1 MAQVMAAFVP
11 ESDYTGASRDEWLA
25 APAAP
30 AAMEGVIKLR
40 GLPFTAT
47 KQVRNGGTTRPSAW
61 LRLLRPCS
69 QTHRSLSPNA
79 NARATR
85 DP

>member
-1 MAQVMAAFVP
+1 MAAFVP

-47 KQVRNGGTTRPSAW
+47 KQVRSTGEEKPFKLRVACTVAQGSHRRP
-61 LRLLRPCS
+61 
-69 QTHRSLSPNA
+69 LS
-79 NARATR
+79 
-85 DP
+85 

>member
-1 MAQVMAAFVP
+1 MAAFVP

-25 APAAP
+25 APAPP

-47 KQVRNGGTTRPSAW
+47 KQV
-61 LRLLRPCS
+61 
-69 QTHRSLSPNA
+69 SLTQRKNH
-79 NARATR
+79 
-85 DP
+85 